1 MQIIR
6 ATKRGGVCIYHK
18 KHLPDIKRD
27 DLRNLNECLVLEII
41 IGGEKCFFSCLYRSP
56 NQDRE
61 EFESFCTNF
70 GLFLLVLL

>member
-18 KHLPDIKRD
+18 KHLPVIKRD